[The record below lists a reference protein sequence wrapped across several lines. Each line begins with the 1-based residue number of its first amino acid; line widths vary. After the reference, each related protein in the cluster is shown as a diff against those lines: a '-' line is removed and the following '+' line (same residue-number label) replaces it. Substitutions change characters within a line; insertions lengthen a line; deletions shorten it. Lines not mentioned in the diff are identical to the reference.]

1 MFRSRCVVVGGV
13 AILGLVGYATPVRAD
28 VCDLSSRNTCLTNG
42 AYYSNVL
49 ATGTFT
55 IDPFLQMKTTGSTTT
70 TEQGYNTAGDADP
83 STGKK
88 DYQFDQSGSTRALQ
102 LSEIPLSP
110 TIGSMEYRE
119 FLLNITEPDSG
130 PDISLDQL
138 QIFLSSSN
146 NLTSYDTTTRTLN
159 GLTAVYDLDAG
170 GTDNWI
176 KLNYNLVKST
186 GPGAMIVYI
195 PNYLFTQSGGQYVYV
210 YSQFGS
216 QLAANNGMEEWWIRS
231 STGSRTITRVPEPGT
246 LLLFG
251 TASVLAGLRL
261 RRRFR

>member
-1 MFRSRCVVVGGV
+1 M
-13 AILGLVGYATPVRAD
+13 
-28 VCDLSSRNTCLTNG
+28 
-42 AYYSNVL
+42 
-49 ATGTFT
+49 
-55 IDPFLQMKTTGSTTT
+55 
-70 TEQGYNTAGDADP
+70 
-83 STGKK
+83 
-88 DYQFDQSGSTRALQ
+88 
-102 LSEIPLSP
+102 
-110 TIGSMEYRE
+110 
-119 FLLNITEPDSG
+119 
-130 PDISLDQL
+130 
-138 QIFLSSSN
+138 
-146 NLTSYDTTTRTLN
+146 
-159 GLTAVYDLDAG
+159 YDLDAG

-231 STGSRTITRVPEPGT
+231 STGSRSITRVPEPGT